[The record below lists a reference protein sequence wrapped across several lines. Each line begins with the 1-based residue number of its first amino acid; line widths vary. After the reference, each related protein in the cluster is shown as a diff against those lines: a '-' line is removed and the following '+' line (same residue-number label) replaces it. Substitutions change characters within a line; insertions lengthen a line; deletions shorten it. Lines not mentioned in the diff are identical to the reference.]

1 MFDTDEVPLQLHD
14 GISLEKAMTAHSG
27 KSASPDQTDIGDAD
41 ALALLLT
48 DHKEI
53 RKLFKEFARLSAEHS
68 QSARVAKLE
77 IALHLCESW
86 TLHAA
91 LEQEIFYPA
100 ARAALIEEHALI
112 NQLDV
117 HYAGMRELISRIQ
130 MMDGS
135 EHLYDATLAVLQEYI
150 EQHIAMEE
158 KMLFPKARKARM
170 HLHRLARTIAER
182 KDEQTVELA

>member
-1 MFDTDEVPLQLHD
+1 
-14 GISLEKAMTAHSG
+14 MTAHSG
-27 KSASPDQTDIGDAD
+27 KSASPDQTDID
-41 ALALLLT
+41 ALALLLA

-53 RKLFKEFARLSAEHS
+53 RKLFKEFARLSAARS
-68 QSARVAKLE
+68 QSAKVDL
-77 IALHLCESW
+77 ALHLCETW

-91 LEQEIFYPA
+91 LEQEILYPA
-100 ARAALIEEHALI
+100 ARAALTDEHELI

-130 MMDGS
+130 LMDGS

-158 KMLFPKARKARM
+158 KTLFPKARKAKM